1 MSFFTGDSNKLLK
14 AAALGLILSVV
25 ITGLL
30 SCIFALILDFM
41 SGIPYGIIDYA
52 AVAIE
57 GISVFLGAYIAAAIV
72 KSKGLIVGVLCAAA
86 LIILTAAISLGS
98 GTADIGV
105 ISILRA
111 AVLLICGIGGGILGV
126 NKKERIKI
134 H

>member
-25 ITGLL
+25 FTGLL

-72 KSKGLIVGVLCAAA
+72 KSKGLIVGVICAAA

-98 GTADIGV
+98 GIADIGV

>member
-1 MSFFTGDSNKLLK
+1 MSVFTGDNNKLLK

-25 ITGLL
+25 FTGLL
-30 SCIFALILDFM
+30 SCFFALILNFL

-52 AVAIE
+52 AVAVE
-57 GISVFLGAYIAAAIV
+57 GISVFLGSYIAAAAV

-86 LIILTAAISLGS
+86 LFILTAAISLGS

-105 ISILRA
+105 ISVLRA

>member
-1 MSFFTGDSNKLLK
+1 MSFFTGDNNKLLK

-41 SGIPYGIIDYA
+41 SGIPYGIIDYVA
-52 AVAIE
+52 IAIE

-72 KSKGLIVGVLCAAA
+72 KSKGLIVGVICAAA

-98 GTADIGV
+98 GAADIGF